1 MMRICVLL
9 VLIPCVAFA
18 KSSFFPDVNGVIVEE
33 FFAQYRVVFLYFAL
47 LLLFF
52 TALVNLMQK
61 HFVNVFLH
69 LGLVLLFLFIM
80 IGSVFVSAN
89 PNDSKM
95 FFLSKISMFV
105 SLGVF
110 LSMLPC
116 FIMSVCIHFENRAYF
131 FELSGAKK
139 IANSALSFFVGIG
152 LVIVAFGLSVFLSKI
167 GADIKQKDFDN
178 IYVSFILSLCV
189 FVGILYV
196 IYRESSLATHSASQR
211 VVFFLQHGSLS
222 LVAIL
227 AINIVMR
234 YLL

>member
-1 MMRICVLL
+1 M
-9 VLIPCVAFA
+9 
-18 KSSFFPDVNGVIVEE
+18 EE

-69 LGLVLLFLFIM
+69 LGLVLLFLFII

-95 FFLSKISMFV
+95 FFLSKISIFV

-139 IANSALSFFVGIG
+139 IANSALSFFAGIG
-152 LVIVAFGLSVFLSKI
+152 LVIVAFGLSVFLSEI
-167 GADIKQKDFDN
+167 GVDIKQKNFDN

-189 FVGILYV
+189 FAGILYA
-196 IYRESSLATHSASQR
+196 IYRESSSFGTHNASQR
-211 VVFFLQHGSLS
+211 ILFFLQHGSLS
-222 LVAIL
+222 FVIIL